1 MSALVLVEWV
11 LVRAAA
17 EVPLWCCVCG
27 ALVVLAV
34 CVPLSVAAEEE
45 TMDVRIIARPRVV
58 AGAEARVQ
66 RAERALNE
74 LLAEIDSGER
84 ERVTAAVRTALLRSG
99 ALEAGVQR

>member
-1 MSALVLVEWV
+1 MSALVLVECV

-17 EVPLWCCVCG
+17 EVPLWCCVLG
-27 ALVVLAV
+27 ALVVLVV

-45 TMDVRIIARPRVV
+45 TMDVRNIARPRTA

-74 LLAEIDSGER
+74 LLAEIDPDER
-84 ERVTAAVRTALLRSG
+84 ERVIEATRKALCRSG
-99 ALEAGVQR
+99 VLEEGEPS